1 MIDLGAEIAINGG
14 GDLRGGEINF
24 LGHSFRTVR
33 YPNGLRYVF
42 FAIDDNFDDPKDC
55 TLLAVGTY
63 QRMRDLK
70 PILSFA
76 RPKDNEN
83 ALISVAVERI
93 DKPDD
98 LMRDEKGG
106 DLFFRPVFGVLT
118 LRATDGDGTVT
129 DGVNLHEW
137 RIKWLDEPTCAWAIA
152 SYNAA
157 GKVIHTHFVC
167 RTEDGPRITATEKW
181 RRVDA
186 LLAKLDPD
194 GRARAEDEAFFAGR
208 PVETERAR
216 DGNQRLFSLM
226 RLP

>member
-1 MIDLGAEIAINGG
+1 MTGMLDLGAEIATNNG

-42 FAIDDNFDDPKDC
+42 FALDDNFDDSHTS
-55 TLLAVGTY
+55 TLLAVGTH

-70 PILSFA
+70 PIFSFP
-76 RPKDNEN
+76 RPVGNEN

-93 DKPDD
+93 GKPDD

-118 LRATDGDGTVT
+118 LRATDGDDVEER
-129 DGVNLHEW
+129 LKEHA
-137 RIKWLDEPTCAWAIA
+137 RRAKWIDAPTNAWAFY
-152 SYNAA
+152 SYDAN
-157 GKVIHTHFVC
+157 GKVVHVHFICRNDDDSHTTAAEKA
-167 RTEDGPRITATEKW
+167 RRIA
-181 RRVDA
+181 A
-186 LLAKLDPD
+186 LMAQPTDP
-194 GRARAEDEAFFAGR
+194 A
-208 PVETERAR
+208 VINAR
-216 DGNQRLFSLM
+216 DGNQRLFSLT